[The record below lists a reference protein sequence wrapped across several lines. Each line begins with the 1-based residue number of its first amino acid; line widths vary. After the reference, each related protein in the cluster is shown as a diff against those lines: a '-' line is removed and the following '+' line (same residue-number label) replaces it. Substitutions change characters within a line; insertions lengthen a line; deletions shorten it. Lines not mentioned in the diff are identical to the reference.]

1 MKILVGYDDTEVSWE
16 ALVVAIVH
24 AKAFG
29 DKIHIFTSLEGGS
42 DFSQMDFVAAE
53 TNLKRAKE
61 HANANKIECETK
73 LSISTLRPGE
83 DIVQYAKTNN
93 VDQIVVGVKRRS
105 KIGKFVFGSNAQY
118 VILEAPCPVL
128 TVK

>member
-29 DKIHIFTSLEGGS
+29 GEILVFTSLEGES
-42 DFSQMDFVAAE
+42 DISKMDFVAAE
-53 TNLKRAKE
+53 KNLQRAKE

-73 LSISTLRPGE
+73 LSESMLRPGE
-83 DIVQYAKTNN
+83 DIIKYAKENN
-93 VDQIVVGVKRRS
+93 VDQIVVGIKRKS
-105 KIGKFVFGSNAQY
+105 KLGKFVFGSNAQY
-118 VILEAPCPVL
+118 VILEAPCPVV

>member
-1 MKILVGYDDTEVSWE
+1 MNILVGYDDSEVSWE

-29 DKIHIFTSLEGGS
+29 GKILVFTSLERGS
-42 DFSQMDFVAAE
+42 NLSKMDFVAAE
-53 TNLKRAKE
+53 KNLERAKE
-61 HANANKIECETK
+61 HAVANKIECETK
-73 LSISTLRPGE
+73 LSRSTLQPGE
-83 DIVQYAKTNN
+83 DVVQYAKRNN
-93 VDQIVVGVKRRS
+93 VDQIVVGIKRRS
-105 KIGKFVFGSNAQY
+105 KVGKFLFGSNARY